1 MKKLMLLVLGE
12 LFTLIGTAQMS
23 ILNTKWLLHS
33 EIPAPN
39 NTVMEFKK
47 DSAFVFNEAGEQ
59 IGSISFVQRNDS
71 LLVHKVSGTSPCAVG
86 SEARYRIEWL
96 ENGEKFLLHLLNDD
110 CPARSRVYPQI
121 RVVKRI
127 I

>member
-1 MKKLMLLVLGE
+1 MKNLMLLVLCE
-12 LFTLIGTAQMS
+12 LFTLIVTAQMS
-23 ILNTKWLLHS
+23 LSNTKWLLHS
-33 EIPAPN
+33 EIPRPN

-59 IGSISFVQRNDS
+59 TGSLTFVQRNDS
-71 LLVHKVSGTSPCAVG
+71 LLVHKVSGTSPCPVG
-86 SEARYRIEWL
+86 SEGWYKIEWL
-96 ENGEKFLLHLLNDD
+96 ENGEKFLLHLLDD
-110 CPARSRVYPQI
+110 ACPARSRVYPQI